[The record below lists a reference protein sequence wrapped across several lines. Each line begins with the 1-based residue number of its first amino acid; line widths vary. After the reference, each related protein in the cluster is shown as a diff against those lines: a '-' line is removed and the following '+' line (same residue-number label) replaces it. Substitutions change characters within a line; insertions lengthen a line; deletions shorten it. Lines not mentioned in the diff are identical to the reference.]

1 MIAPSRL
8 RAGDLLRLGTAGVR
22 TRPARA
28 VLSGLGVAIGIA
40 AMVAVVGISASSQE
54 RLQRRLAALGTNLL
68 TATTVAVPGGP
79 SALPAD
85 AAARVRR
92 IPNVLSAATAAD
104 LEGVHVYRSAAV
116 DANETGGLVVT
127 AVGLDVPRV
136 VGARLRA
143 GRWLNPA
150 TATLPTTV
158 LGATAAQRLGVTR
171 PGGLVWLGGRHTTV
185 VGILSPVPLAP
196 ELDVAALV
204 GVPMAREQLG
214 HSGEPTRLYER
225 STAESVRTVREL
237 IGPSAVPQRPGSVAV
252 SRPSDAL
259 AAVDAADEAFTGLL
273 LALGSIALL
282 VGGIGVANTMVI
294 TVLERRREIGLRRSL
309 GAGRRHIC
317 AQFLVESTGMGLAGG
332 LIGASLGTLVIVAV
346 SAINT
351 WTPVLDPWVP
361 LGAPLLG
368 ALVGLVS
375 GTYPALRAASL
386 EPVEALRAGM

>member
-1 MIAPSRL
+1 MTIPPSRL
-8 RAGDLLRLGTAGVR
+8 RAGDLLRLGTAGLR

-28 VLSGLGVAIGIA
+28 VLSALGVAIGIA

-79 SALPAD
+79 TALPAD

-92 IPNVLSAATAAD
+92 VPGVLTAATAAD
-104 LEGVHVYRSAAV
+104 LEGVYVYRSEAV
-116 DANETGGLVVT
+116 DPDETGGLVVT
-127 AVGLDVPRV
+127 AAGLDVPRV

-150 TATLPTTV
+150 TATLPATV
-158 LGATAAQRLGVTR
+158 LGATAAQRLAVTR

-185 VGILSPVPLAP
+185 VGILDPVALAP

-204 GVPMAREQLG
+204 GVPMARDALG
-214 HSGEPTRLYER
+214 RSGGPTRLYER
-225 STAESVRTVREL
+225 STPTSVRSVREL
-237 IGPSAVPQRPGSVAV
+237 IGPSVQPQRPGSVAV

-282 VGGIGVANTMVI
+282 VGGIGVANTMIIAVI
-294 TVLERRREIGLRRSL
+294 ERRREIGLRRAIGATRAHIRRQFLAEALVLSAIGGAAGVGLGATVTVLVASLNGWVVVIPPTVVAL
-309 GAGRRHIC
+309 GAGATI
-317 AQFLVESTGMGLAGG
+317 VVGGLAG
-332 LIGASLGTLVIVAV
+332 L
-346 SAINT
+346 
-351 WTPVLDPWVP
+351 W
-361 LGAPLLG
+361 
-368 ALVGLVS
+368 
-375 GTYPALRAASL
+375 PAMRAARTPPST
-386 EPVEALRAGM
+386 ALNG

>member
-1 MIAPSRL
+1 MIAPCRL

-282 VGGIGVANTMVI
+282 VGGIGVANTMIIAVI
-294 TVLERRREIGLRRSL
+294 ERRREIGLRRAIGATRAHIRRQFLAEALVLSAIGSAAGVALGAAVTAVVASLNGWVLVIPPTVVAL
-309 GAGRRHIC
+309 GAGATI
-317 AQFLVESTGMGLAGG
+317 VVGGLAG
-332 LIGASLGTLVIVAV
+332 LWPAV
-346 SAINT
+346 
-351 WTPVLDPWVP
+351 
-361 LGAPLLG
+361 
-368 ALVGLVS
+368 
-375 GTYPALRAASL
+375 RAARTPPST
-386 EPVEALRAGM
+386 ALNG

>member
-237 IGPSAVPQRPGSVAV
+237 IGPSTVPQRPGSVAV

-282 VGGIGVANTMVI
+282 VGGIGVANTMIIAVI
-294 TVLERRREIGLRRSL
+294 ERRREIGLRRAIGATRAHIRRQFLAEALVLSAIGSAAGVALGAAVTAVVASLNGWVLVIPPTVVAL
-309 GAGRRHIC
+309 GAGATI
-317 AQFLVESTGMGLAGG
+317 VVGGLAG
-332 LIGASLGTLVIVAV
+332 LWPAV
-346 SAINT
+346 
-351 WTPVLDPWVP
+351 
-361 LGAPLLG
+361 
-368 ALVGLVS
+368 
-375 GTYPALRAASL
+375 RAARTS
-386 EPVEALRAGM
+386 PSTALNG

>member
-1 MIAPSRL
+1 
-8 RAGDLLRLGTAGVR
+8 
-22 TRPARA
+22 
-28 VLSGLGVAIGIA
+28 
-40 AMVAVVGISASSQE
+40 VGISASSQE

-150 TATLPTTV
+150 TATLPATV

-237 IGPSAVPQRPGSVAV
+237 IGPSTVPQRPGSVAV

-282 VGGIGVANTMVI
+282 VGGIGVANTMIIAVI
-294 TVLERRREIGLRRSL
+294 ERRREIGLRRAIGATRAHIRRQFLAEALVLSAIGSAAGVALGAAVTAVVASLNGWVLVIPPTVVAL
-309 GAGRRHIC
+309 GAGATI
-317 AQFLVESTGMGLAGG
+317 VVGGLAG
-332 LIGASLGTLVIVAV
+332 LWPAV
-346 SAINT
+346 
-351 WTPVLDPWVP
+351 
-361 LGAPLLG
+361 
-368 ALVGLVS
+368 
-375 GTYPALRAASL
+375 RAARTS
-386 EPVEALRAGM
+386 PSTALNG

>member
-282 VGGIGVANTMVI
+282 VGGIGVANTMIIAVI
-294 TVLERRREIGLRRSL
+294 ERRREIGLRRAIGATRAHIRRQFLAEALVLSAIGSAAGVALGAAVTAVVASLNGWVLVIPPTVVAL
-309 GAGRRHIC
+309 GAGATI
-317 AQFLVESTGMGLAGG
+317 VVGGLAG
-332 LIGASLGTLVIVAV
+332 LWPAV
-346 SAINT
+346 
-351 WTPVLDPWVP
+351 
-361 LGAPLLG
+361 
-368 ALVGLVS
+368 
-375 GTYPALRAASL
+375 RAARTPPST
-386 EPVEALRAGM
+386 ALNG